1 MNVLVI
7 KVLFMDEKKYTSKII
22 KVAAHIP
29 DAKIFLTEWNEDLSS
44 EENLDIFV
52 QNNIFGKPSRIAVK
66 NILHAFKERFLLGD
80 DRDKALRK
88 LVKADVD
95 QTVVNRILY
104 YHTALADKLLYDF
117 VTQYLYRLYLGGD
130 LFINSKKAQ
139 TYIEN
144 LSKEGKTVTV
154 WSEIVANRVTLNI
167 LSTLRDFDLLE
178 GKIKKK
184 ITPPHLP
191 TEAFVYIAY
200 LLYRQ
205 NLSGEIIVNHED
217 WKLFLLDPST
227 VERMFIDAHQNGYL
241 VYNAAG
247 SIIRINFNFNNIE
260 GIVDAI
266 IERTVGITGV

>member
-1 MNVLVI
+1 
-7 KVLFMDEKKYTSKII
+7 MDEKKYTSKII

-29 DAKIFLTEWNEDLSS
+29 DAKIFLSEWNEGLSS
-44 EENLDIFV
+44 EENLDNFV
-52 QNNIFGKPSRIAVK
+52 QHNIFGKPSRVAVK
-66 NILHAFKERFLLGD
+66 NVLNAFKERFLLGD
-80 DRDKALRK
+80 DSDKALRK

-117 VTQYLYRLYLGGD
+117 VTQYLYGLYLSAD
-130 LFINSKKAQ
+130 LFINTLKAQ
-139 TYIEN
+139 VYIQN
-144 LSKEGKTVTV
+144 LSKEGKTTAI
-154 WSEIVANRVTLNI
+154 WSEKVCNRVARNI
-167 LSTLRDFDLLE
+167 LTTLRDFDLLE
-178 GKIKKK
+178 GKVKKK
-184 ITPPHLP
+184 ITPPYLP
-191 TEAFVYIAY
+191 TEAFVYVAY

-205 NLSGEIIVNHED
+205 NLSGEKIVNHED

-241 VYNAAG
+241 IYNAAG

>member
-104 YHTALADKLLYDF
+104 YHTALADKLLYGF

-144 LSKEGKTVTV
+144 LSKEGKTATV

>member
-1 MNVLVI
+1 
-7 KVLFMDEKKYTSKII
+7 MDEKKYTSKII

-104 YHTALADKLLYDF
+104 YHTALADKLLYGF

-144 LSKEGKTVTV
+144 LSKEGKTATV